1 MEVKALDREMGQAME
16 VEVAR
21 VGMAVV
27 EEVGVGVD
35 MALAQLMVTVQLM
48 GRPMA
53 MDMVEAKEVMVME
66 QVEVKALDLEVGQAM
81 EVEVEMAWVGM
92 EEGEEE
98 AVEVE
103 ALDQEV
109 GQAMEVEVAMARV
122 GMEVVV
128 VVVVVV
134 VEEEE
139 EEEEVVEAAL
149 NQEVGQV
156 MEVKVVAVAVAV
168 AVAVVAKVGMEMG
181 VEEKGLAQVMVV
193 GQVMALDIEER
204 KVKACREHK
213 GYLFFYI
220 TPFIVICILK

>member
-81 EVEVEMAWVGM
+81 E
-92 EEGEEE
+92 
-98 AVEVE
+98 
-103 ALDQEV
+103 
-109 GQAMEVEVAMARV
+109 
-122 GMEVVV
+122 
-128 VVVVVV
+128 
-134 VEEEE
+134 
-139 EEEEVVEAAL
+139 
-149 NQEVGQV
+149 
-156 MEVKVVAVAVAV
+156 
-168 AVAVVAKVGMEMG
+168 MG